1 MSGEFRLQSG
11 RASVI
16 IGSVTRDSQGKLGSL
31 CPTPIPWLVSGLGSL
46 TEKDPPHCTGGQT
59 EAREQVPVLQGWNS
73 NEKGPQSLEA

>member
-31 CPTPIPWLVSGLGSL
+31 CPTPVWAHSQRRILPIAQVDRLRLESRFQFYKGGTAMKRGL
-46 TEKDPPHCTGGQT
+46 
-59 EAREQVPVLQGWNS
+59 RV
-73 NEKGPQSLEA
+73 